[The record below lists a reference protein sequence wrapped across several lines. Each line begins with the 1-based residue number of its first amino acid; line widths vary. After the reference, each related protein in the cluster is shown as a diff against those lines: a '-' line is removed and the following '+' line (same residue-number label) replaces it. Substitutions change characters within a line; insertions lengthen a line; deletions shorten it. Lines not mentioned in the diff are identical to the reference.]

1 MTFKFF
7 SLAAGVALALAF
19 ASCENFNGANEQFA
33 GPGAGVGSVP
43 LAGGT
48 QGGATE
54 TGGQTGGAAANGA
67 WAVQTVSGSIGA
79 SGIFP
84 EGFFGESDGGES
96 NAGDTAAG
104 ADGISKTLL
113 PPSSIIGTTVGITY
127 TVTAKHAGQDD
138 IEATVAQSGSSVSYQ
153 VDLPFSSDSDE
164 WTLYVYGRQSS
175 SPNTILLGAVDT
187 IAYGESAK
195 DFSVTYISDS
205 AISDA
210 TGSISLAIPIDDAS
224 GIKSAVVYCGPVGG
238 SFPGG
243 KVVNVS
249 SGKITDTIS
258 TLTPGAYNVKIVFY
272 NATNG
277 SGDALYAIKDIANVY
292 ANWASS
298 MPYGNADYIAS
309 GGSGFAT
316 ISSEMVA
323 DQKSVLESGIWL
335 GGSGLTGSAAY
346 DSNSGTRFKPV
357 ATLQRACA
365 IANSLAAV
373 DSSKTYTINV
383 QGNVDAGTD
392 ANPAAQIASNANLVI
407 KGKNDTSYF
416 KVKGSA
422 GTYSL
427 SSSGA
432 DVSVQNID
440 FDGLSGITVAA
451 GKVTMDDCV
460 VQNGKSSVSGTA
472 GGITV
477 SSGAE
482 FDSAQGLTVSA
493 CENSAASG
501 GGGGIYC
508 AGTLDLKGTTIKGCK
523 ATGTSANG
531 GGIYVD
537 GSGATVTL
545 DGCSI
550 GVDAAT
556 PATASSSSL
565 CSNYAAGKGGGIYIA
580 NSSTTGVTLKN
591 STNVSYNYA
600 GNGGGIYGNQGRLY
614 LESSTV
620 RRNGTAENGCGGGIY
635 LYKTYLSFA
644 DTNCEITNNTAAG
657 TTSSACGGG
666 LYLSSS
672 VTSDMTISGTFKSNS
687 AYSGGAIYSESPK
700 KVTLGSDCAIGAN
713 GAANT
718 ATNGGGVYSKGSGGL
733 FLSGATISYN
743 SASAAGGGLY
753 NDTSKTTT
761 FSSGT
766 ISNNAAEGTSS
777 TGGGIYNN
785 GTLTMNGDAT
795 VSDNSAGGNGGGIYN
810 GSTLK
815 LGYKNSTSTDSW
827 SGSISGNS
835 ASKNGGGIYNASV
848 LYANNATFDGNSA
861 AEKGNAIYIK
871 RNSTTGP
878 FTLSGQCKF
887 VNTATEQSIFL
898 YGINYDDVTVS
909 SMTLASG
916 SGKVILEPN
925 YTEGYIIGKTV
936 IASGVTSESYLSS
949 NFSLPENLQMT
960 YGLKIN
966 GSAAKLSIATQPQ
979 ATVPEG
985 TVTTS
990 VGNGAFKNAST
1001 TPVHVRKIAMSKYEV
1016 TYNLWYA
1023 VYQWAIKQTGANKY
1037 TFGSCGK
1044 EGVDASGDNQIITTS
1059 VAPTTALVNSGE
1071 GPGGQR
1077 PVTNV
1082 SWRDAIVWCNAYSE
1096 FMGLTPVYYTDESYE
1111 TPLRVSSDAATY
1123 TVDMEGSQDCPY
1135 IYSES
1140 LTGNTDM
1147 ANCTADGARLPTEA
1161 EWEFAARGGDQTAA
1175 DWSYTYAGGNT
1186 VEDVAWIK
1194 VGSNSLLHC
1203 VGKKTEN
1210 RLGLFDMSGNNSEW
1224 CDGWY
1229 NKTTTPPN
1237 ATTRSEKGGNAAN
1250 ASDATN
1256 LKVDY
1261 SGSSVPNR
1269 AGPRS
1274 GFRFVQND

>member
-1 MTFKFF
+1 MKRYFGKTALF
-7 SLAAGVALALAF
+7 SLAALAAAAFLSCSGLQGDAANPALALVGTEQASGAGQGGDGSSAF
-19 ASCENFNGANEQFA
+19 AW
-33 GPGAGVGSVP
+33 AGVQTLSGQILQEGIMPAEFS
-43 LAGGT
+43 LAPVLDSGVSKSIFPT
-48 QGGATE
+48 PPTASSLTY
-54 TGGQTGGAAANGA
+54 
-67 WAVQTVSGSIGA
+67 TVSGTATVHGEAVSASGTFDKTTNKYSIELPYESSGTDWSVTISAKSSGSLVLSKTETITIDSRSPAATPFQLEYSTSSTDGLGDIRFDIGYDTTSAVSAITVFFNNSSIGSDLTLD
-79 SGIFP
+79 SG
-84 EGFFGESDGGES
+84 
-96 NAGDTAAG
+96 TAN
-104 ADGISKTLL
+104 
-113 PPSSIIGTTVGITY
+113 Y
-127 TVTAKHAGQDD
+127 T
-138 IEATVAQSGSSVSYQ
+138 IY
-153 VDLPFSSDSDE
+153 
-164 WTLYVYGRQSS
+164 
-175 SPNTILLGAVDT
+175 
-187 IAYGESAK
+187 
-195 DFSVTYISDS
+195 
-205 AISDA
+205 
-210 TGSISLAIPIDDAS
+210 
-224 GIKSAVVYCGPVGG
+224 
-238 SFPGG
+238 
-243 KVVNVS
+243 NV
-249 SGKITDTIS
+249 
-258 TLTPGAYNVKIVFY
+258 TPGPRDIKIVFY
-272 NATNG
+272 DSNG
-277 SGDALYAIKDIANVY
+277 TAIYAIVEKALVY
-292 ANWASS
+292 ANMTTNKFVGTA
-298 MPYGNADYIAS
+298 PY
-309 GGSGFAT
+309 
-316 ISSEMVA
+316 ISSG
-323 DQKSVLESGIWL
+323 SVSLTATEIENFSTASAEGGIWV
-335 GGSGLTGSAAY
+335 GGYGLVDSAAAN
-346 DSNSGTRFKPV
+346 DVNDGSKFKPV
-357 ATLQRACA
+357 ATLYRAFQ
-365 IANSLAAV
+365 IANSLAAI
-373 DSSKTYTINV
+373 DSSKTYNIKI
-383 QGNVDAGTD
+383 QGDVFAGTSANKNATLSGD
-392 ANPAAQIASNANLVI
+392 AKVLLEGTSTSSSSYKSI
-407 KGKNDTSYF
+407 KGSSGTYKIDTS
-416 KVKGSA
+416 
-422 GTYSL
+422 
-427 SSSGA
+427 SSSLTCRYL
-432 DVSVQNID
+432 I
-440 FDGLSGITVAA
+440 FDYLGGFTVA
-451 GKVTMDDCV
+451 GGETTMNYCK
-460 VQNGKSSVSGTA
+460 VQNGQSAIAGTA

-477 SSGAE
+477 AGGAS
-482 FDSAQGLTVSA
+482 FNSTASLTITGCA
-493 CENSAASG
+493 NTAASG

-508 AGTLDLKGTTIKGCK
+508 GGTLSLKGTTIQKCK

-545 DGCSI
+545 DGCTI
-550 GVDAAT
+550 GET
-556 PATASSSSL
+556 SSSTASSSSL
-565 CSNYAAGKGGGIYIA
+565 CSNYAKSNGGGIYIA
-580 NSSTTGVTLKN
+580 SSSTTGVTLKN

-600 GNGGGIYGNQGRLY
+600 ASGGGIYGNQGRLY

-620 RRNGTAENGCGGGIY
+620 RRNGTAANGCGGGIY

-644 DTNCEITNNTAAG
+644 DTDCEITNNTAAG

-672 VTSDMTISGTFKSNS
+672 VASDMTINGTFKSNS

-713 GAANT
+713 GEANT

-753 NDTSKTTT
+753 NDTSMTAT

-766 ISNNAAEGTSS
+766 ISNNAAVGTSA

-815 LGYKNSTSTDSW
+815 LGYKNSATTDSW
-827 SGSISGNS
+827 AGSVSNNS
-835 ASKNGGGIYNASV
+835 SSKNGGGIYNASV

-898 YGINYDDVTVS
+898 YGINYDSVTVS

-990 VGNGAFKNAST
+990 VGSGAFKNAST

-1037 TFGSCGK
+1037 TFANCGK
-1044 EGVDASGDNQIITTS
+1044 EGVDAMNDTAPSAS
-1059 VAPTTALVNSGE
+1059 LAPTTDLVNAGE

-1077 PVTNV
+1077 PVTFV

-1111 TPLRVSSDAATY
+1111 TPLRASSDAATY
-1123 TVDMEGSQDCPY
+1123 TVENAGSQDCPY

-1147 ANCTADGARLPTEA
+1147 ANCTANGARLPTEA

-1194 VGSNSLLHC
+1194 QSDGSTILHC

-1210 RLGLFDMSGNNSEW
+1210 KLGLFDMSGNNSEW
-1224 CDGWY
+1224 CDGWF

-1237 ATTRSEKGGNAAN
+1237 ATTRCEKGGNAGNGSSA
-1250 ASDATN
+1250 DN

-1261 SGSSVPNR
+1261 SGHSTPDR
-1269 AGPRS
+1269 AGARS
-1274 GFRFVQND
+1274 GFRFVQNN